1 MTANRRV
8 PMFRYLIGAVFV
20 SILLGSCSSG
30 GSLSGSQSKVL
41 QSNVQRIQNPQVPQA
56 DLDLLV
62 KGNSAFGFDFFQQIR
77 VEQSNQFFSPLSLST
92 ALAMTYGGARG
103 STAEQMARVMHF
115 DLPQE
120 QFHPAFNALDLQ
132 LHQGSQ
138 DKKNSRPFQ
147 LDVANSI
154 WGQKEYPF
162 KPEFLDLLA
171 QNYGAGLRLADFIQD
186 AEGARQEINNW
197 VSEKTR
203 ERIQDLIP
211 QGGVDDSTRLVLANA
226 IYFKADWLYPFE
238 ANNTAERPFFLLDG
252 SQAQVKTMSF
262 DQPESLSY
270 LQGDRFQ
277 AVELPY
283 AGEEVS
289 MWVLVPDS
297 GELAAFESGFDLAQ
311 MERILSES
319 QETELQLLLPKFE
332 YTVTYELSDLL
343 AGMGMPDAFCAGTPD
358 FSGMDGTGNLCIDK
372 IFHKAFVAVDEKG
385 TEAAA
390 ASAVVMKELSMRID
404 EHIVVSVDRPFL
416 FLIRHKPSGAILFIG
431 RVLDPRP

>member
-8 PMFRYLIGAVFV
+8 PMFRYLIGAAFV
-20 SILLGSCSSG
+20 ILLLGSCSSG
-30 GSLSGSQSKVL
+30 GALSGSQSKVL
-41 QSNVQRIQNPQVPQA
+41 QSNVQRIQNPQVSQA

-62 KGNSAFGFDFFQQIR
+62 KGNSAFGFDFFQQVR

-103 STAEQMARVMHF
+103 STAEQMAQVMHF
-115 DLPQE
+115 NLPPE

-138 DKKNSRPFQ
+138 DQADSQPFQ
-147 LDVANSI
+147 LDVSNSI
-154 WGQKEYPF
+154 WGQKEHPF

-186 AEGARQEINNW
+186 AEGARKEINDW

-238 ANNTAERPFFLLDG
+238 ANNTTDIPFFLLDG
-252 SQAQVKTMSF
+252 SQVQVKTMSF
-262 DQPESLSY
+262 DQPETLPY
-270 LQGDRFQ
+270 YKGDGLE

-283 AGEEVS
+283 VGEEVS

-297 GELAAFESGFDLAQ
+297 GQLAALESGFDLVQ
-311 MERILSES
+311 MERIRSES
-319 QETELQLLLPKFE
+319 HGTELQLLLPKFE
-332 YTVTYELSDLL
+332 YTVAYELSDLL
-343 AGMGMPDAFCAGTPD
+343 AEMGMPDAFCAGAPD
-358 FSGMDGTGNLCIDK
+358 FSVMDETGDLCIDK

-390 ASAVVMKELSMRID
+390 ASAVVMKELSMKAQ
-404 EHIVVSVDRPFL
+404 EQIVLRVDRPFL
-416 FLIRHKPSGAILFIG
+416 FLIRHRPSGSILFIG